1 MNDVASSPFSV
12 TGKRVLVTGASSGLG
27 RATAIAMAQ
36 SGASVIACGRDRS
49 RLDETMSACP
59 GNGHA
64 TALGDLT
71 LDEVMDATVE
81 TAGKV
86 DGVVHCAGI
95 SIPTPLR
102 LAKREFVEAVMR
114 TNYVAPIMLT
124 QRLLAKGRV
133 SKSGSVLFLASSAAY
148 RGVAGTAIYG
158 ASKGALVASVRSV
171 ALETAKHGIRI
182 NCLAPDLVETPLIET
197 SGTLQGSGEW
207 LDIQRKL
214 HPLGL
219 GKPEDVANAAIFF
232 ISDASRWITGTSL
245 LMDGGIIF

>member
-1 MNDVASSPFSV
+1 MSAASPFCV
-12 TGKRVLVTGASSGLG
+12 AGKRVLVTGASSGLG
-27 RATAIAMAQ
+27 RATAIAMARH
-36 SGASVIACGRDRS
+36 GAIVVGCGRDEA
-49 RLDETMSACP
+49 RLRETMEECP
-59 GNGHA
+59 GEGHA

-71 LDEVMDATVE
+71 QDEVMDSTVE
-81 TAGKV
+81 IAGRV

-102 LAKREFVEAVMR
+102 LAKRDFVEAVMR
-114 TNYVAPIMLT
+114 TNYVAPVMLT

-133 SKSGSVLFLASSAAY
+133 AKGGSVLFLASSAAY
-148 RGVAGTAIYG
+148 RGVAGTGIYG
-158 ASKGALVASVRSV
+158 ASKGALVAMVRSV
-171 ALETAKHGIRI
+171 ALETAKHGIRV

-207 LDIQRKL
+207 LELQRKL

-232 ISDASRWITGTSL
+232 LSDASRWITGTSL

>member
-1 MNDVASSPFSV
+1 VTGAPSPFSV
-12 TGKRVLVTGASSGLG
+12 AGKRVLVTGASSGLG
-27 RATAIAMAQ
+27 RAAAIAMARH
-36 SGASVIACGRDRS
+36 GATVVACGRDAG
-49 RLDETMSACP
+49 RLQATMAECP
-59 GNGHA
+59 GEGHA

-71 LDEVMDATVE
+71 QDDVMDATVE

-102 LAKREFVEAVMR
+102 LAKREYVEAVFR

-133 SKSGSVLFLASSAAY
+133 AKGGSILFLASSAAY
-148 RGVAGTAIYG
+148 RGVAGTGIYAG
-158 ASKGALVASVRSV
+158 SKGALVATTRSI
-171 ALETAKHGIRI
+171 ALETAKHGIRV

-207 LDIQRKL
+207 LELQRKL

-219 GKPEDVANAAIFF
+219 GRPEDIANAAIYFL
-232 ISDASRWITGTSL
+232 SDASRWITGTSL

>member
-1 MNDVASSPFSV
+1 MTGAPSPFSV
-12 TGKRVLVTGASSGLG
+12 AGKRVLVTGASSGLG
-27 RATAIAMAQ
+27 RAAAIAMARH
-36 SGASVIACGRDRS
+36 GATVVACGRDAG
-49 RLDETMSACP
+49 RLQATMAECP
-59 GNGHA
+59 GEGHA

-71 LDEVMDATVE
+71 QDDVMDATVE

-102 LAKREFVEAVMR
+102 LAKREYVEAVFR

-133 SKSGSVLFLASSAAY
+133 AKGGSILFLASSAAY
-148 RGVAGTAIYG
+148 RGVAGTGIYAG
-158 ASKGALVASVRSV
+158 SKGALVATTRSI
-171 ALETAKHGIRI
+171 ALETAKHGIRV

-207 LDIQRKL
+207 LELQRKL

-219 GKPEDVANAAIFF
+219 GRPEDIANAAIYFL
-232 ISDASRWITGTSL
+232 SDASRWITGTSL